1 MPGCSLLSSLEWM
14 LSFLS
19 ALLTQVSVGKK
30 LPTDTLPTVETA
42 YAIHNIHCQSILRE
56 IHQT

>member
-1 MPGCSLLSSLEWM
+1 MPRCSLLSSLEWM
-14 LSFLS
+14 LSFWS

-30 LPTDTLPTVETA
+30 LPTDTLPTMETA
-42 YAIHNIHCQSILRE
+42 YAIRNIHCQIVLHE